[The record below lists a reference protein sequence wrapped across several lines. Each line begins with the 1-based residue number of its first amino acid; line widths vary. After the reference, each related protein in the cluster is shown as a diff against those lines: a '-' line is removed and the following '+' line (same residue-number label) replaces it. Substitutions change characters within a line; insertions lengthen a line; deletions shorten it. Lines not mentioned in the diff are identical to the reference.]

1 MKRIEASGAV
11 AFERWSGMVLFI
23 IVAVLLLAASLFE
36 SARKPIC
43 GLALAVPLKY
53 FIVFIA
59 FIAVSFSPMTDVF
72 DDQWLMMKNG
82 MFRKDIRMDEI
93 TRVRYYI
100 MLRKSRRPSMRFYH
114 LVMEIEYQGGRQELM
129 EHIEK
134 AEIEYC
140 KHGEANKELFA
151 LYNHIKELYPDKAK
165 GYWEYCG
172 I

>member
-1 MKRIEASGAV
+1 
-11 AFERWSGMVLFI
+11 
-23 IVAVLLLAASLFE
+23 
-36 SARKPIC
+36 
-43 GLALAVPLKY
+43 
-53 FIVFIA
+53 
-59 FIAVSFSPMTDVF
+59 
-72 DDQWLMMKNG
+72 MMKHG

-100 MLRKSRRPSMRFYH
+100 MLRKSGRPSTRFYH

-140 KHGEANKELFA
+140 KHGKAKKELFV
-151 LYNHIKELYPDKAK
+151 LYDYIKELYPEKAR